1 MFFMGTHRL
10 GLPSL
15 LRSEPAS
22 GFFEKG
28 TSVPV
33 RALAE
38 AVCPE
43 IGKVSAGPRAVFA
56 ALLACWVLSC
66 LPVALFG
73 SPDSQLAAQIPVR
86 TLASAKRGT
95 FRNIIQIRNLTSE
108 QSALRFPVHLRAV
121 VTYAPLDTHH
131 FWIQDGTASGYVGFP
146 TGPIHPVSLGDAV
159 VIDGVTDPGFFGPC
173 VKASSVRILRSGPP
187 PKAAAIPVEKIL
199 TGSVDGRR
207 ITLTGRVLS
216 AAADETDPRKT
227 RIALTVKGSR
237 ISVLVDAPLPI
248 DRQELTD
255 SEITIRGISTVTFNT
270 LRQFTGVLIDVSGP
284 DDLEVLNTRELNI
297 PKTSIKDLLRY
308 RPGGG
313 FSGTRTRIEGVVTL
327 YQPGR
332 TLVVQ
337 DDTQAVL
344 AQVSQSDLLKLGD
357 VVAVLGYPKT
367 RGYTP
372 VLTDSIFHKIG
383 RGSPIRPASISA
395 KDALSGLFDSQLVAV
410 EAELVDQS
418 ITAEKQTLNLRAGDI
433 AFNAE
438 LNRNKTP
445 ASSKVKSGS
454 KVKVAGICR
463 VQVGGP
469 HNTPQAFLIEMRS
482 PSDLVIEKLPPF
494 VTFKT
499 LYSVAILLGGIVL
512 LVLMWVT
519 LLGRRVKSQTEALR
533 IKMQRESELEE
544 SYRNLFENATDV
556 VYTHDS
562 GTGLI
567 SINRAM
573 ERVTGYSVEELL
585 SMRFVDLLATE
596 QRGEFAE
603 WLKEVEIG
611 TSIRRE
617 FDICTKNRERKTLE
631 LSALAVSQQGIPRFE
646 GIGRD
651 VTERKLAQ
659 AVLEQAK
666 RQADAAGK
674 AKTQFLANMS
684 HEIRTPMNSILGMA
698 DLLAE
703 SDLTPQ
709 QREYISIFQHS
720 GHNLLQLI
728 NSILDLSKVESGHL
742 QLESTSFGL
751 REMINRLMKMF
762 IVRAESKQIAL
773 SCHVEDD
780 VPEQL
785 VGDPDRVQQILMNLL
800 GNALKFTE
808 RGRVALSVRLD
819 TNHAS
824 PANDGSVA
832 VRFEVEDTGIGVA
845 PDRLDYIFQSFTQA
859 DASTTRRYGG
869 TGLGLTISRRLVE
882 LMGGR
887 IWAENVDGK
896 GTRFIVCASFSR
908 SHNVAAQPI
917 STPPDLSA
925 LALAQNGPQLP
936 KNGAAPQEWGWAGRI
951 LLVEDVE
958 ANRMVI
964 QAYLRGQRIELEW
977 AGNGVVAVEMACKR
991 RYDVILM
998 DIQMPEM
1005 DGYEATKRIHAWE
1018 AETGRPRTPI
1028 LALTAHAF
1036 AEEIENSRKAGCS
1049 LLLTKPIK
1057 KSVLLRA
1064 IEEHAPLGRVEMS
1077 GTIQ

>member
-1 MFFMGTHRL
+1 MGW
-10 GLPSL
+10 
-15 LRSEPAS
+15 
-22 GFFEKG
+22 
-28 TSVPV
+28 
-33 RALAE
+33 RAA
-38 AVCPE
+38 
-43 IGKVSAGPRAVFA
+43 FA
-56 ALLACWVLSC
+56 ALFAGWVLACA
-66 LPVALFG
+66 PIALFALPG
-73 SPDSQLAAQIPVR
+73 NQTAKQVAVRPLAPAKPS
-86 TLASAKRGT
+86 TLR
-95 FRNIIQIRNLTSE
+95 RIIQIRNLTSE

-121 VTYAPLDTHH
+121 VTYSPLDTHH
-131 FWIQDGTASGYVGFP
+131 FWIQDDAASGYVGFP
-146 TGPIHPVSLGDAV
+146 SGPVHPVSLGDVV
-159 VIDGVTDPGFFGPC
+159 VIDGVTDPGLFGPC
-173 VKASSVRILRSGPP
+173 IKASSVRILRSGPP
-187 PKAAAIPVEKIL
+187 PKAAAIPIEKIL

-227 RIALTVKGSR
+227 RIALTVEGSR
-237 ISVLVDAPLPI
+237 ISVLVDAPLPL

-255 SEITIRGISTVTFNT
+255 SEITVQGISTVTSNA

-284 DDLEVLNTRELNI
+284 DDLEVLNTRGLNI

-313 FSGTRTRIEGVVTL
+313 FSGTRTRVEGVVTL

-332 TLVVQ
+332 TLVIQ

-344 AQVSQSDLLKLGD
+344 AQVSQSDPLRLGD
-357 VVAVLGYPKT
+357 IVAVLGYPKT

-383 RGSPIRPASISA
+383 RGAPIKPADISA
-395 KDALSGLFDSQLVAV
+395 KDALSGLFDSQLVSV
-410 EAELVDQS
+410 EAELIDQS

-445 ASSKVKSGS
+445 ASSKAKSGS

-469 HNTPQAFLIEMRS
+469 RNTPQAFQITMRS
-482 PSDLVIEKLPPF
+482 PSDLAIEKQPPF
-494 VTFKT
+494 ITFKA
-499 LYSVAILLGGIVL
+499 LYPIAVSLGGIVL

-562 GTGLI
+562 GTRLI

-585 SMRFVDLLATE
+585 SMRFVDLLAAE
-596 QRGEFAE
+596 QRREFAE

-617 FDICTKNRERKTLE
+617 FDISTKKRERKTLE
-631 LSALAVSQQGIPRFE
+631 LSALAVSQQGVPRFE

-659 AVLEQAK
+659 AALEQAK

-709 QREYISIFQHS
+709 QREYISIFQQS

-742 QLESTSFGL
+742 QLESTGFGL
-751 REMINRLMKMF
+751 REMINGLMKMF
-762 IVRAESKQIAL
+762 VVRAESKQIAL
-773 SCHVEDD
+773 SCDVDD
-780 VPEQL
+780 EVPEQL

-808 RGRVALSVRLD
+808 RGRVALCVRLD
-819 TNHAS
+819 TSRTA
-824 PANDGSVA
+824 PANDDSVS

-859 DASTTRRYGG
+859 DASTTRKYGG
-869 TGLGLTISRRLVE
+869 TGLGLSISRKLVE

-887 IWAENVDGK
+887 IWAENVEGK
-896 GTRFIVCASFSR
+896 GTKFIVCASFSI
-908 SHNVAAQPI
+908 SHDAMTQPVA
-917 STPPDLSA
+917 TPDVSGLV
-925 LALAQNGPQLP
+925 LAQNSQPMP
-936 KNGAAPQEWGWAGRI
+936 KGGSVQQEWGWAGRI

-964 QAYLRGQRIELEW
+964 QAYLRGQRIELDW

-1036 AEEIENSRKAGCS
+1036 AEELENSKKAGCS

-1057 KSVLLRA
+1057 RSVLLRA

-1077 GTIQ
+1077 STVQ